1 MEGAGCLLDVFGRS
15 RGKIHA
21 RTHPPPPKAPPG
33 AGALPAAPSCA
44 PAGAARRP
52 PPAELRHGAA
62 GRAAR
67 HGHGHGPGLAERV
80 PGRAEP
86 PLPRARLDGLK
97 THPGQA
103 AR

>member
-1 MEGAGCLLDVFGRS
+1 MFAGRVWTKQGKNPRS
-15 RGKIHA
+15 HP
-21 RTHPPPPKAPPG
+21 PPPPKAPPG

-86 PLPRARLDGLK
+86 PLPRARLDGLE